1 MTPQKR
7 RLHLI
12 DKHMYPKN
20 FFFAVTRDGVDGRRS
35 MLLEGGHRQRRSSTT
50 ALQARRNSLIKSVR
64 ADQNGVEE
72 PRTGD
77 RSIIGDSSQVR
88 SEPHDVEMDD
98 LAGALSSLRFVP
110 RGLQFG
116 RRGGKAGFAKR

>member
-50 ALQARRNSLIKSVR
+50 AMHARRNSVIKSVR
-64 ADQNGVEE
+64 ADQNDE
-72 PRTGD
+72 D
-77 RSIIGDSSQVR
+77 QHRSADGNITQDPSPVR
-88 SEPHDVEMDD
+88 SNGSDAEMDG
-98 LAGALSSLRFVP
+98 LAGALSSLKFVP

-116 RRGGKAGFAKR
+116 RGGGKAGFAKR